1 MNMEKMKKVFSDEA
15 FVKALFEMETVTEM
29 QQALSSKGIQMSD
42 EEVAGIR
49 DFFDKVK
56 RGEIS
61 REQLEAWSKL
71 AENGE
76 LSEETL
82 EQAAGGSLSGGR
94 HHIRGFQRGKCNLFS
109 RFVTK
114 YFPTKTIFTL

>member
-61 REQLEAWSKL
+61 REQLEKWSVQ

-76 LSEETL
+76 LSEEML
-82 EQAAGGSLSGGR
+82 EQVAGGWAVVGLLA
-94 HHIRGFQRGKCNLFS
+94 FCAVVLLAT
-109 RFVTK
+109 VVDLAT
-114 YFPTKTIFTL
+114 